1 MESDTVI
8 YGLLGRI
15 HLLMRRVNNRITDVE
30 YMRVNKDYAREIVRL
45 AMDTGHVELTELA
58 TRLRAAMELEAPPAE
73 SDAAND
79 RTARGL
85 LDRLRSSRPNATH
98 PTERYVGSL
107 R

>member
-15 HLLMRRVNNRITDVE
+15 HLLMRRVANRITDVE
-30 YMRVNKDYAREIVRL
+30 YMRANKDYAREIVRL
-45 AMDTGHVELTELA
+45 ALETGNAELA
-58 TRLRAAMELEAPPAE
+58 ELGVRLRAAMELDEPAE
-73 SDAAND
+73 AGEAAGD
-79 RTARGL
+79 HGTPGL
-85 LDRLRSSRPNATH
+85 FERLRAARPNATH